1 MMKKASASIFVLVA
15 LISFSGCM
23 TTAYRGEE
31 KVSPKIP
38 AAAKVSSKIPAAA
51 FVTPQ
56 PIFFKVLTER
66 PAIISATPARTEAG
80 GFWDLLD
87 DKSVQDVVTVIDKA
101 KVKLSGWACNI
112 EKGTVPQDV
121 YLEFE
126 GPVHAYLKV
135 TTRLKRPDVVAYY
148 KKPGLMDSGWVVF
161 ADLTALPSGTYKVEI
176 FQIEGKAGLFDET
189 GRSFKFIN
197 SNLKSKK

>member
-1 MMKKASASIFVLVA
+1 MKKVWASIFVLVA

-23 TTAYRGEE
+23 TTANKGEK

-51 FVTPQ
+51 LVTPQ
-56 PIFFKVLTER
+56 PIFIKVLTER

-148 KKPGLMDSGWVVF
+148 KKPGLMDSGWVVN

>member
-1 MMKKASASIFVLVA
+1 M
-15 LISFSGCM
+15 
-23 TTAYRGEE
+23 
-31 KVSPKIP
+31 
-38 AAAKVSSKIPAAA
+38 
-51 FVTPQ
+51 
-56 PIFFKVLTER
+56 LTER

-112 EKGTVPQDV
+112 GKGTVPQDV

-126 GPVHAYLKV
+126 GPIHAYLKI
-135 TTRLKRPDVVAYY
+135 TTRLKRPDVVAYF
-148 KKPGLMDSGWVVF
+148 KKPGLMDSGWVAY

-176 FQIEGKAGLFDET
+176 VQMEGKAGLFDET
-189 GRSFKFIN
+189 GRSFKLIN
-197 SNLKSKK
+197 SNLP